1 MGADAY
7 GPRMIRDPQKLFSM
21 RTDSDEGRRFLEALD
36 RLRLAEVPQKTRT
49 DMMKKLVF
57 EAEKRTERRQ

>member
-1 MGADAY
+1 MGTDAY

>member
-1 MGADAY
+1 MGTDAY

-57 EAEKRTERRQ
+57 EAEKRTERRP